1 MQAAYRPED
10 FPKISWQTGPARLKL
25 AGDVVLAIPGG
36 MAAIQGTE
44 MRRFLEASGNRI
56 EGRELA
62 VAGPE
67 DMRWFAIFSR
77 APAGTARRR
86 TEWEEH
92 FVEPDGRRSVL
103 RTVILPAGGELL
115 QVEILSEE
123 ENASLAAEESSLLL
137 RAVAVEEPRGF
148 WWPPLAA
155 AGLGA
160 LWLFARRRK
169 LSRARADRRDNTG
182 PRSSPSAADGA
193 RRPPA
198 APAGN

>member
-1 MQAAYRPED
+1 MQAAYRPAD
-10 FPKISWQTGPARLKL
+10 FPKIAWQAGPVRLRL
-25 AGDVVLAIPGG
+25 AGDVVLAIPAG
-36 MAAIQGTE
+36 MAAIQGAE

-62 VAGPE
+62 LAGPE
-67 DMRWFAIFSR
+67 DLRWFAIFSR

-137 RAVAVEEPRGF
+137 RAVAVEQPRGF

-155 AGLGA
+155 AGLAA

-169 LSRARADRRDNTG
+169 LTRAQADRLDNTG
-182 PRSSPSAADGA
+182 PRSSPSAAGGV
-193 RRPPA
+193 RTPPEA
-198 APAGN
+198 SGGR

>member
-1 MQAAYRPED
+1 MQAAYRPGD
-10 FPKISWQTGPARLKL
+10 FPKIAWQTGPARLRL
-25 AGDVVLAIPGG
+25 AGDVVLRIPAG
-36 MAAIQGTE
+36 MAAIQGAQ

-92 FVEPDGRRSVL
+92 FIEPDGRRSVL
-103 RTVILPAGGELL
+103 RTVILPAGSELL

-137 RAVAVEEPRGF
+137 RAVEAEDLRAF
-148 WWPPLAA
+148 WWPPLALA
-155 AGLGA
+155 ALGA
-160 LWLFARRRK
+160 LWLLNRRRK
-169 LSRARADRRDNTG
+169 LSGARAGRPGNTD
-182 PRSSPSAADGA
+182 PRSSP
-193 RRPPA
+193 
-198 APAGN
+198 